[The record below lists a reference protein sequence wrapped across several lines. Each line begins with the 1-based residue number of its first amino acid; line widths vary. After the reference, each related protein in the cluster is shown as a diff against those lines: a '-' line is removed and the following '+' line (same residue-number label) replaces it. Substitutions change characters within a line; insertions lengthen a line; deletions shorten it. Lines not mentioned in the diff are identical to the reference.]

1 LNPNE
6 SYIDLTGTEFVISD
20 RRLFILTRHREL
32 IEIFNLH
39 VHSKNIDMFTEKIFV
54 MIQQMIIR
62 ANLGRSYSH
71 FNTKIF
77 LDLLVE
83 NARNKTLIIYL
94 ARIPR
99 FVMNR
104 LTEYLRNPEIDRGL

>member
-1 LNPNE
+1 
-6 SYIDLTGTEFVISD
+6 
-20 RRLFILTRHREL
+20 
-32 IEIFNLH
+32 
-39 VHSKNIDMFTEKIFV
+39 MFTEKIFV